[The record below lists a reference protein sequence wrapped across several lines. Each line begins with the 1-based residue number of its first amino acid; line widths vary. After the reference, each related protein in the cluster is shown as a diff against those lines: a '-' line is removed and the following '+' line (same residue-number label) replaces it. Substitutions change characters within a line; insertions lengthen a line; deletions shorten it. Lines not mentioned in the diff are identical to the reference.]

1 MDKLGVYWGYTVRVA
16 EKFEDIF
23 EDTKYPEPYDL
34 KIGISQD
41 HGELS
46 DTVDF
51 EPYQDFKHAVIFF
64 GGLEG
69 IEGIIEQDERSKLKA
84 EAVRG
89 LFDTYINCLPNRGTR
104 SIRTEENILISL
116 SNLMPKFRVIGKGQ

>member
-1 MDKLGVYWGYTVRVA
+1 MILIVYYGDVVSSSEPMEKLGLYWGYTVRVA

-23 EDTKYPEPYDL
+23 EQTNYSDPYDL

-51 EPYQDFKHAVIFF
+51 EPY
-64 GGLEG
+64 
-69 IEGIIEQDERSKLKA
+69 
-84 EAVRG
+84 
-89 LFDTYINCLPNRGTR
+89 
-104 SIRTEENILISL
+104 
-116 SNLMPKFRVIGKGQ
+116 